1 MQKESRFIAW
11 VWIAII
17 FTQGIGLSQ
26 TVEEDSSKSRAA
38 KSLISTIAD
47 DFLHVVSSPRR
58 MSKSDALRFTSFLAL
73 NVALIYGVDAEAD
86 EEFALE
92 GHKAYMKPAEALAEV
107 GDLYDRIGTARVI
120 AGLTT
125 TMLAGGIIFKDKKL
139 LNTVGLMIE
148 SSIITGVI
156 TSLSKGLF
164 GRSRPYTERGAQ
176 AFNLF
181 KFSLGREYLS
191 FPSGHSSSAFAMMTV
206 IAKQYDQWWIKY
218 PAYTLAVS
226 VALQR
231 MEARQ
236 HWASDVVVGGVIG
249 YCVSSTLVSRHRGKT
264 NNQPLIPYFAAN
276 QIGVRIYF

>member
-1 MQKESRFIAW
+1 MRKGARFIPGLLLMVATLQSPLFPQ
-11 VWIAII
+11 A
-17 FTQGIGLSQ
+17 GI
-26 TVEEDSSKSRAA
+26 DSSKTSLI
-38 KSLISTIAD
+38 KSLVSTVAGDIG
-47 DFLHVVSSPRR
+47 HVASSPFR
-58 MSKSDALRFTSFLAL
+58 MSKNDALHFAAFLAL
-73 NVALIYGVDAEAD
+73 NTGLVHGLDAEAD

-92 GHKAYMKPAEALAEV
+92 EHQVYLKPADELADL
-107 GDLYDRIGTARVI
+107 GHLYDRIGTGRVI

-139 LNTVGLMIE
+139 LNTTGLMIE

-156 TSLSKGLF
+156 TSLSKGFF

-181 KFSLGREYLS
+181 KFSLAREYLS

-231 MEARQ
+231 MEDRQ
-236 HWASDVVVGGVIG
+236 HWTSDVVVGGAIG
-249 YCVSSTLVSRHRGKT
+249 YWVASTLVSRHQGKT
-264 NNQPLIPYFAAN
+264 KSQPIIPYFAAN
-276 QIGVRIYF
+276 QIGVRMNF